1 MLLREAKKGTN
12 IGQSFWGCSNFPKC
26 RTTIKIENV

>member
-1 MLLREAKKGTN
+1 MLLIETKKGAN

-26 RTTIKIENV
+26 RNTIKIEND